1 MNGCSW
7 KATPVTLIDGTVVD
21 CDSEAWRFECEAR
34 YILNM
39 PNKPIRIATLENIE
53 KKRGLPSRQAL
64 EDKILEVWTARQAKA
79 S

>member
-34 YILNM
+34 HILNM

-53 KKRGLPSRQAL
+53 KKRGQLARLAL
-64 EDKILEVWTARQAKA
+64 EGKILEVWTARQAKA

>member
-1 MNGCSW
+1 MNHCSW
-7 KATPVTLIDGTVVD
+7 IAPDVTLIDGSVVSSN
-21 CDSEAWRFECEAR
+21 SEAWRFETEAR

-53 KKRGLPSRQAL
+53 KKRGLPARQAL